1 MITLA
6 IIIFLFFVGP
16 GAFWVSAILGLAL
29 SWIFKGTK
37 FGEICY
43 IIFKVCD
50 YIAIAASVIV
60 ILVGLAVVF
69 AYICR

>member
-1 MITLA
+1 MITLV
-6 IIIFLFFVGP
+6 IIIFLFYVGP
-16 GAFWVSAILGLAL
+16 GAFWVLSILELAL
-29 SWIFKGTK
+29 AWIFKGTR

-43 IIFKVCD
+43 IIFKVCN
-50 YIAIAASVIV
+50 YIAIAASAIA